1 MDEISQNVDEVKSEP
16 IVEEIKTYK
25 GNVYRYWNSNN
36 VPAPLTK
43 HKKST
48 DKELM
53 EVYIFVY
60 ICVKLSYLCI
70 FQDLCTFRDFV

>member
-16 IVEEIKTYK
+16 IVEEVKTSYK

-60 ICVKLSYLCI
+60 SL
-70 FQDLCTFRDFV
+70 